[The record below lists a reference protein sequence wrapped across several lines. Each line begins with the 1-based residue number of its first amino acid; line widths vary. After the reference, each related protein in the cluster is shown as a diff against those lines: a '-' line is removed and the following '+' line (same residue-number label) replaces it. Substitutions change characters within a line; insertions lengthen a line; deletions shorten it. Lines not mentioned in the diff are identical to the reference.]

1 MKPGMARARVA
12 TRRGK
17 AGKEGEG
24 GGGNVAWVEYASSRL
39 PILGQKQNL
48 KHFKNIFD
56 LLTSFTLST
65 SLTSPTMLAR
75 WKQ

>member
-39 PILGQKQNL
+39 PILEAMSKVG
-48 KHFKNIFD
+48 F
-56 LLTSFTLST
+56 
-65 SLTSPTMLAR
+65 
-75 WKQ
+75 